1 MPGAGMQMAMPGMQ
15 PGMMPGM
22 QQGMM
27 AGMPGMPGMPGMAGA
42 QPGRSL
48 AKSNSVVLRRTE
60 TRRVSS
66 NVPPNMRL

>member
-1 MPGAGMQMAMPGMQ
+1 MQMAM

-27 AGMPGMPGMPGMAGA
+27 AGMQGMQGAQGMQGMAGA
-42 QPGRSL
+42 AQPGRAL

-60 TRRVSS
+60 SRRPSA
-66 NVPPNMRL
+66 NVPANMRL

>member
-1 MPGAGMQMAMPGMQ
+1 MAGMQMAM

-27 AGMPGMPGMPGMAGA
+27 AGMQGMQGMQGTAGAA
-42 QPGRSL
+42 QPGRAL

-60 TRRVSS
+60 SRRPSA
-66 NVPPNMRL
+66 NVPANMRL